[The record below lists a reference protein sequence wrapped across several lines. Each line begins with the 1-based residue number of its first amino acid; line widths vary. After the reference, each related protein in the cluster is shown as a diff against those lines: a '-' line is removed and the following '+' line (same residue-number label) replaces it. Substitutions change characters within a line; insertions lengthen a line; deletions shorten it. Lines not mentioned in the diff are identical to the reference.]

1 MWSGKFMARY
11 VIRVYNVLIIGGWK
25 ILEDDA
31 DKTKVKV
38 ISELN
43 LINKTAYNE
52 LILAQED
59 MVYFHIIEEVNMRAN
74 KYGGAR

>member
-1 MWSGKFMARY
+1 MVSDLK
-11 VIRVYNVLIIGGWK
+11 L
-25 ILEDDA
+25 L
-31 DKTKVKV
+31 
-38 ISELN
+38 
-43 LINKTAYNE
+43 NKTAYNE